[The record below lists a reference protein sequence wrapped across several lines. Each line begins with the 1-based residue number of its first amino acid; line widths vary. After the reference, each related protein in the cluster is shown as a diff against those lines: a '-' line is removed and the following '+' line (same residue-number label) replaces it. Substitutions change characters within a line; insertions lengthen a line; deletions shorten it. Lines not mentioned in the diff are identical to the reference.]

1 MRLNFKDKIKLYIFP
16 IVAKLLHKL
25 GFSWEKL
32 GYSVLNKSVPLAQ
45 AKKMAQFNIESN
57 GDKKHFYALTILSG
71 GKYMLFLESLFAL
84 GLKKKGHQITF
95 IIDDNTLPIHE
106 LKKIGNEGDWDYQ
119 TEKDYIYAS
128 RFLKDLQ
135 LDFIPISEFI
145 KDNNGLTYNEKYNAI
160 LEASL
165 LKQYKVGLITDDLP
179 DIKEKTDLLKQSIAI
194 TDCIGKKLV
203 SLKPDVVIMSHGIY
217 STWGPPFEIL
227 NENNVPVLMYGRGKK
242 RHTLKFDW
250 NKTGDSWDVSDEWE
264 KVKNNELTDNQ
275 LSEINQYLDSRISHK
290 DDVFVY
296 NFGGETSDNETI
308 KYLGLDANKPI
319 YTLFTNVLWDA
330 ASAQREIAFNN
341 PVEWVIETIAWFNK
355 HPEKQLIVKIHPA
368 EVVIGTNMPF
378 YDIIVDKITP
388 NKNIRIIKPTEK
400 VNSWSIYD
408 ITDLGMVHTT
418 TAGMEMPL
426 VNKPC
431 IVVSKTHY
439 RGKGFTLD
447 VNSKEQ
453 YFKMLDEFD
462 ISTVNVKNNKKE
474 ALKYAYLLFIR
485 YQVPFNMFFE
495 EISTDLR
502 GFRYNSINQ
511 YFEDEN
517 YNKVI
522 KCIENKEAIFNNQ
535 VL

>member
-1 MRLNFKDKIKLYIFP
+1 MSLKLRDQIKIYIFP
-16 IVAKLLHKL
+16 KLALILHKL

-32 GYSVLNKSVPLAQ
+32 GYSVLNKGVPLAQ
-45 AKKMAQFNIESN
+45 AKKMGKFNSYN
-57 GDKKHFYALTILSG
+57 NVDKQHIYVLEILSG
-71 GKYMLFLESLFAL
+71 STFHLFIEALLAL
-84 GLKKKGHQITF
+84 GLKKKGHRITF

-106 LKKIGNEGDWDYQ
+106 LKKIGNEDKWDYQ

-128 RFLKDLQ
+128 QFLKNLQ

-145 KDNNGLTYNEKYNAI
+145 KDNDGLIYKEKYKSI

-165 LKQYKVGLITDDLP
+165 LKQYKVGEITEYLP
-179 DIKEKTDLLKQSIAI
+179 NIKEKTDLLKKAMAI
-194 TDCIGKKLV
+194 TDYVGEKLV
-203 SLKPDVVIMSHGIY
+203 TLKPDAVIMSHGIY
-217 STWGPPFEIL
+217 STWGPPFEVLNANEIPIL
-227 NENNVPVLMYGRGKK
+227 VHGRGKK
-242 RHTLKFDW
+242 RHSQVFNW

-264 KVKNNELTDNQ
+264 KVKNNELTESQ

-355 HPEKQLIVKIHPA
+355 RPEKQLIVKIHPA

-378 YDIIVDKITP
+378 YNIIVDKITL

-418 TAGMEMPL
+418 TAGMELPL

-431 IVVSKTHY
+431 VVVSRTHY
-439 RGKGFTLD
+439 RNKGFTID
-447 VNSKEQ
+447 VES
-453 YFKMLDEFD
+453 
-462 ISTVNVKNNKKE
+462 KKE
-474 ALKYAYLLFIR
+474 YFQLLENFDAKNYNPEKSRKQAIKYAYLLFIR
-485 YQVPFNMFFE
+485 YQVPFNMFYE
-495 EISTDLR
+495 NVSTDIR
-502 GFRYNSINQ
+502 GFREMSIDG
-511 YFEDEN
+511 YLEDEN
-517 YNKVI
+517 FNRI
-522 KCIENKEAIFNNQ
+522 IRHIEERKHIF
-535 VL
+535 LS